1 MKITK
6 TVKLKITS
14 HSKIFNET
22 LKIYNEALLFMID
35 VISKEWKNLESLSS
49 KERVN
54 FVEKLTHETT
64 KNPYPKYDFDFHFYK
79 FPSYLR
85 RATISEAIGNV
96 SSHFSRLKNWEKKRE
111 AKLLKNKKFYEKP
124 PKLPEKIN
132 AFPVFY
138 RKEMFKKVSDGVAK
152 IKIFYKN
159 EWKWIEINYK
169 TDNLHNRNIENW
181 KEQNQSLIRKGKK
194 YFLHFPFTGD
204 VKLSKSDEIVIGVDL
219 GLTNSAVCSAVDK
232 NGTVIGR
239 KFINQPKEKDR
250 LKRQLGKLAKA
261 QRKSGL
267 TEKPNLWR
275 KINNLQK
282 YISQNTVDKII
293 KFANE
298 IGATKIVF
306 EHLGKIKGRGKL
318 KQKLQF
324 WRKNLIQE
332 KTIEKAHN
340 FGMRV
345 SRVLARGTSKYAFD
359 GSGEISRNNKKDLAE
374 FENGKKYHAD
384 LSASYNIASRYFIRE
399 ILKPLSET
407 RRLQVEAKVPFLI
420 DRSRQTLSSLI
431 SLRKV
436 V

>member
-1 MKITK
+1 MKVTK
-6 TVKLKITS
+6 TVKLKITP

-22 LKIYNEALLFMID
+22 LKIYNEALLFMIE
-35 VISKEWKNLESLSS
+35 VISKEWKNLENLSS

-54 FVEKLTHETT
+54 LVEKLTHET
-64 KNPYPKYDFDFHFYK
+64 KQNPYPKYDFDFHFYK

-111 AKLLKNKKFYEKP
+111 LKLSKGKKFYEKP
-124 PKLPEKIN
+124 PSLPEEIN
-132 AFPVFY
+132 SFPVFY
-138 RKEMFKKVSDGVAK
+138 RKEMFQKVSDGVAK

-159 EWKWIEINYK
+159 SWKWIEINYK
-169 TDNLHNRNIENW
+169 TDNLSNRNIENW
-181 KEQNQSLIRKGKK
+181 KEQNPSLIRKGKK

-282 YISQNTVDKII
+282 QISQNTVDEII

-298 IGATKIVF
+298 IGATKIIF
-306 EHLGKIKGRGKL
+306 EHLGKIKGRGRL

-324 WRKNLIQE
+324 WRKNLIQQR
-332 KTIEKAHN
+332 TIEKAHQ

-359 GSGEISRNNKKDLAE
+359 GSGEISRNDKKDLAT
-374 FENGKKYHAD
+374 FQSNKKYHAD

-407 RRLQVEAKVPFLI
+407 RRLQVEAKVPLLV
-420 DRSRQTLSSLI
+420 DRSHQTLSSLI
-431 SLRKV
+431 SLIKV

>member
-1 MKITK
+1 MFHLI
-6 TVKLKITS
+6 
-14 HSKIFNET
+14 
-22 LKIYNEALLFMID
+22 
-35 VISKEWKNLESLSS
+35 KNS
-49 KERVN
+49 
-54 FVEKLTHETT
+54 
-64 KNPYPKYDFDFHFYK
+64 
-79 FPSYLR
+79 
-85 RATISEAIGNV
+85 
-96 SSHFSRLKNWEKKRE
+96 
-111 AKLLKNKKFYEKP
+111 
-124 PKLPEKIN
+124 
-132 AFPVFY
+132 
-138 RKEMFKKVSDGVAK
+138 
-152 IKIFYKN
+152 
-159 EWKWIEINYK
+159 WKWIEINYK
-169 TDNLHNRNIENW
+169 TDNLKNRNIENW
-181 KEQNQSLIRKGKK
+181 KEQNPSLIRKGKK

-359 GSGEISRNNKKDLAE
+359 GSGEIKRNDKKDLAE

-384 LSASYNIASRYFIRE
+384 LSASYNIASRYFIR
-399 ILKPLSET
+399 
-407 RRLQVEAKVPFLI
+407 
-420 DRSRQTLSSLI
+420 
-431 SLRKV
+431 
-436 V
+436 